1 MSTFSTYDSTVN
13 SFYLA
18 FYGRPADPAGLKFW
32 SQQLANND
40 GDLGAITQAF
50 ATSEEAQIRFGTDSV
65 NDRIAEIYQQ
75 LFNRAPDATGLEYW
89 TDVVAKGHASM
100 ADVAVAIL
108 SGAQGSDS
116 TLSQLRQQAADA
128 FTAAVEADGTEYS
141 GYASI
146 EAARILVRG
155 VTADATAADLD
166 VLVKAAVSFADTA
179 TKNPQVVEAI
189 AVNTT
194 LLALFDTTR
203 GTSEPV
209 GLAQALA
216 DTAKAAAGDPVTL
229 DSLLRGG
236 GMDK

>member
-1 MSTFSTYDSTVN
+1 
-13 SFYLA
+13 
-18 FYGRPADPAGLKFW
+18 
-32 SQQLANND
+32 
-40 GDLGAITQAF
+40 
-50 ATSEEAQIRFGTDSV
+50 
-65 NDRIAEIYQQ
+65 AEIYQQ

-189 AVNTT
+189 AV
-194 LLALFDTTR
+194 
-203 GTSEPV
+203 
-209 GLAQALA
+209 
-216 DTAKAAAGDPVTL
+216 
-229 DSLLRGG
+229 
-236 GMDK
+236 